1 MSPVA
6 ITLLVIVIVLAIII
20 AVLYFLGKKAQKKQQ
35 NSVPQED
42 LQIWTTS
49 NLKSKFLIS

>member
-20 AVLYFLGKKAQKKQQ
+20 AVLYFLGKKAQKKQEMYA
-35 NSVPQED
+35 SVGKMP
-42 LQIWTTS
+42 S
-49 NLKSKFLIS
+49 N

>member
-20 AVLYFLGKKAQKKQQ
+20 AVLYFLGKKAQKKQAEQ
-35 NSVPQED
+35 
-42 LQIWTTS
+42 
-49 NLKSKFLIS
+49 